1 MNYKCFFGYKRK
13 KIIFDNTEFNFP
25 ENGITVI
32 CGHNGA
38 GKTTLLK
45 CISGI
50 IPSPQKL
57 DDCWY
62 VGPQGALIQNFT
74 LREHLKLL
82 ESDGKSSDLI
92 NYFSLSEITDKHISK
107 LSTGQIMLCSIIV
120 AIASNKKIILLDEP
134 FGPLDP
140 VNSSLLADL
149 LKRCGKTII
158 MSSHDLYIAGE
169 ISDKIYFIKKGEIT
183 FEHEE
188 RPMDIEYLKRNYQDY
203 A

>member
-1 MNYKCFFGYKRK
+1 MNYKCLFGYKRK
-13 KIIFDNTEFNFP
+13 NIIFNNTEFDFP
-25 ENGITVI
+25 ENRITVI

-50 IPSPQKL
+50 IPSSQKL

-74 LREHLKLL
+74 LNEHLRLL
-82 ESDGKSSDLI
+82 DSENKYAELI
-92 NYFSLSEITDKHISK
+92 NHFSLSGITDKHISK

-120 AIASNKKIILLDEP
+120 AIASNKKTILLDEP

-149 LKRCGKTII
+149 LKKCGKTII
-158 MSSHDLYIAGE
+158 MSSHDLYLAAE
-169 ISDKIYFIKKGEIT
+169 ISDKVYFIRNGEIT
-183 FEHEE
+183 FEHSGNQ
-188 RPMDIEYLKRNYQDY
+188 MDIENLKKNYQDY